1 MRADERIEPAIMVED
16 REGQKLLRQEEVVVS
31 YCTLESIMVVVL
43 VCVCVCAHDVGD
55 DGSVTGSAR
64 PCVTCPG
71 DRSVLN

>member
-1 MRADERIEPAIMVED
+1 M
-16 REGQKLLRQEEVVVS
+16 VS